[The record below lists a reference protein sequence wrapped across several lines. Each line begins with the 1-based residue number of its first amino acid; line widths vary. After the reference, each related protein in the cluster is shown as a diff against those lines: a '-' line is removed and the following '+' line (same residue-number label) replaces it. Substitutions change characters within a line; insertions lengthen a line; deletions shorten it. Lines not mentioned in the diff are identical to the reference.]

1 MTILT
6 KTINRRNFLK
16 KAGTYGLGTATMLHA
31 PYVHTKEKVTLRV
44 LGTHVTL
51 REAIRKQAE
60 KELGFNIEYEPG
72 GSARILQKA
81 STRPQSFDIYE
92 QWSDSINILW
102 RSNAIQ
108 PIKTKRIKLWNEIN
122 DLAKTGKLT
131 PEAKIGL
138 GDAPFKLLNVQGDRT
153 LGSRF
158 SGEVSFLPY
167 VHNTDSFG
175 YDTRVIPRGKAYD
188 TESWGWLLDERYHGK
203 VALVNAPT
211 IGIFDAALAAEASGL
226 MKFENMGNM
235 TEAEI
240 DQLFKILIDKKQKGQ
255 FVGFWNS
262 VPESARFIESGRAA
276 VASMFSPAIAD
287 LNQRGIPAVYAAPKE
302 GYRAWHGV
310 MCLSS
315 HTHGRVKDAAYE
327 FMNWWLSGWPG
338 AFVARQGYYISIP
351 ERSKPFLSKAEWDY
365 WYDGKIASE
374 DLKGP
379 DGKKSINKGAVRN
392 GGSYWKRF
400 SNVAVWNTV
409 MDNYEY
415 TLPRWYEFL
424 LA

>member
-1 MTILT
+1 MGILT
-6 KTINRRNFLK
+6 QPLSRRGFLQRIGTSSLGAATI
-16 KAGTYGLGTATMLHA
+16 LHA
-31 PYVHTKEKVTLRV
+31 PFVHTSEKVTLRI

-51 REAIRKQAE
+51 REAIRRRAE
-60 KELGFNIEYEPG
+60 KELGFNIVFEPG
-72 GSARILQKA
+72 GSARVLQKA

-108 PIKTKRIKLWNEIN
+108 PIDLRRIKLWNEVN
-122 DLAKTGKLT
+122 DLTKTGSLT
-131 PEAKIGL
+131 PNARTGL
-138 GDAPFKLLNVQGDRT
+138 GDAPYKLLYTQGDRSLSNRAT
-153 LGSRF
+153 DSI
-158 SGEVSFLPY
+158 SFLPY
-167 VHNTDSFG
+167 VHNVDSFG
-175 YDTRVIPRGKAYD
+175 YDTRTIPRGQAYE
-188 TESWGWLLDERYHGK
+188 TESWSWLFDERWHGK

-235 TEAEI
+235 TEAEV
-240 DQLFKILIDKKQKGQ
+240 DQLFKILIQKKQDGH
-255 FVGFWNS
+255 FIGFWNS
-262 VPESARFIESGRAA
+262 VPESADFIATGRAV

-310 MCLSS
+310 MCLST

-338 AFVARQGYYISIP
+338 AFVARQGYYISTP
-351 ERSKPFLSKAEWDY
+351 ERSKPHLSSAEWDY
-365 WYDGKIASE
+365 WYEGKPAAT
-374 DLKGP
+374 DLLGP
-379 DGKKSINKGAVRN
+379 DGQKSINKGMMRN
-392 GGSYWKRF
+392 GGSYWQRL
-400 SNVAVWNTV
+400 SNIAVWNTV
-409 MDNYEY
+409 MDSYDY
-415 TLPRWYEFL
+415 TLPRWHEFL